1 MNAGEMPHPIAIPIW
16 AATLLGAVLLA
27 GLTVGLRLFR
37 LASRTGG
44 FPELA
49 LGTFVV
55 SCALGNLGTLAA
67 MRIDAQDPDF
77 ANLLA
82 ASAQLLVIVG
92 NHALA
97 LATWRIYRRGAGW
110 AAALVAAVSM
120 ALLVGWGANVVSGR
134 PARLTE
140 DSLSDLLVLGA
151 RSVIFAWWTAECFV
165 HAAQLAQLRKRG
177 LADARIVQRTAL
189 AGGMGLAG
197 GGGVGVLLVG
207 AWLLGADTRTNP
219 VVLVLLAGMTL
230 LMWWFIHL
238 GFPPQRERR
247 RRLGVVPS

>member
-1 MNAGEMPHPIAIPIW
+1 MNAEMPHPIPIPIW
-16 AATLLGAVLLA
+16 AATLLGTVMLA
-27 GLTVGLRLFR
+27 GLAVGLRLFR

-67 MRIDAQDPDF
+67 MRLDARDPDF

-82 ASAQLLVIVG
+82 ASAQLLAMVG
-92 NHALA
+92 NLALA
-97 LATWRIYRRGAGW
+97 LATWRIYRRGGLW
-110 AAALVAAVSM
+110 APALVAATSI
-120 ALLVGWGANVVSGR
+120 ALLAGWTANVFSGR

-140 DSLSDLLVLGA
+140 NSVWDLLVLGA
-151 RSVIFAWWTAECFV
+151 RIVIFAWWTAECFV
-165 HAAQLAQLRKRG
+165 HTAQLAKLRRLG
-177 LADARIVQRTAL
+177 LADAGIVRRAAL

-197 GGGVGVLLVG
+197 GGAVAVLLVG
-207 AWLLGADTRTNP
+207 GLLLGPNTRTNP
-219 VVLVLLAGMTL
+219 VVLGLLTGATS

-238 GFPPQRERR
+238 GFPAPPARR
-247 RRLGVVPS
+247 RPLRVATT